1 MKGINLFLAYAPE
14 DAEYREQIGNHLT
27 VLKDRGFLNEYCIS
41 EVLAGCD
48 SDLSILKMMNEA
60 KIILLLISSD
70 FLASDECRKL
80 EDLAFSMKMR
90 NDAIVIPVL
99 LRPCMYDESY
109 NDLQILPD
117 NKKAISD
124 RKAWHDVDEAL
135 ANVAE
140 RIKQLVVKIQSG
152 DDDLTLAASSTQT
165 STSQDQSSSPT
176 SVPFINRKIMLGFL
190 GIGLFALAAFF
201 FWPTSNNRTSASPT
215 VERKVTKKENDI
227 KKIAATPVKKAV
239 PNLTKSNWRN
249 VKQKLVK
256 AGFTNFRE
264 EKIVSCDV
272 KAGTV
277 MNQKPSAGSKIQMD
291 DIITVAIAETP
302 KRIKAAP
309 ISGGNKLVT
318 IRSGRKYSQNAWAIR
333 NTNVE
338 FSLEGTKCS
347 KGDITVEHPLGGT
360 QKHSIKAGQKKNNTR
375 FFGAGRIDV
384 YFSSND
390 PSAVLKVRIW

>member
-80 EDLAFSMKMR
+80 ENLAFNMKMR

-176 SVPFINRKIMLGFL
+176 SVPFINRK
-190 GIGLFALAAFF
+190 
-201 FWPTSNNRTSASPT
+201 T

-277 MNQKPSAGSKIQMD
+277 MNQKPSAGSKIQID
-291 DIITVAIAETP
+291 DII
-302 KRIKAAP
+302 
-309 ISGGNKLVT
+309 
-318 IRSGRKYSQNAWAIR
+318 
-333 NTNVE
+333 
-338 FSLEGTKCS
+338 KC
-347 KGDITVEHPLGGT
+347 
-360 QKHSIKAGQKKNNTR
+360 
-375 FFGAGRIDV
+375 
-384 YFSSND
+384 
-390 PSAVLKVRIW
+390 